1 MNPMTPIYDSGAQG
15 TKVRALLWFSLLS
28 AVGSTWAGVALGRTY
43 GLSPAEGGVLAPLPV
58 RLAWGVGVAATGLA
72 FLAGMLVYV
81 RCYAARVAVDEAA
94 GTLHVSR
101 IGFFGSSTLAVPA
114 ERVVGGEFHPGQAYY
129 GGVSVNAAWDTVR
142 VEGRR
147 LPLIVDAQGDVLDR
161 ERAGRFLGI

>member
-1 MNPMTPIYDSGAQG
+1 MTPIYDAGSQAV
-15 TKVRALLWFSLLS
+15 KVRALLWFSLLC
-28 AVGSTWAGVALGRTY
+28 AAGSTWGGIALGRTY

-58 RLAWGVGVAATGLA
+58 RMAWGIGVAAVGLG

-81 RCYAARVAVDEAA
+81 RCYAARVAVDEAGGA
-94 GTLHVSR
+94 LHVDR
-101 IGFFGSSTLAVPA
+101 VGFLGTSTLVVPA
-114 ERVVGGEFHPGQAYY
+114 ARVRGSEFHPGQAYY

-147 LPLIVDAQGDVLDR
+147 LPLIVDAQGDVLDP